1 MRIDLYLHR
10 IRLVKTRSLAQA
22 LVATGRVGLAGRRL
36 AKPSEPV
43 RPGSI
48 VALPLRGEVRIIE
61 VLALPARRGPPAEAR
76 QHYREIDEP
85 APTT

>member
-22 LVATGRVGLAGRRL
+22 LVETGRVRLSGRRV

-48 VALPLRGEVRIIE
+48 VALPLRGEVRIIG
-61 VLALPARRGPPAEAR
+61 VLALPPRRGPPAEAR
-76 QHYREIDEP
+76 LHYREIDAP